1 MLRTPIFSM
10 CLTKPL
16 SEERDRERGR
26 DKDLQRQRERE
37 RERERYRDLERER
50 EMVNDE
56 VQTCRE
62 SSEVELYLFERCEA
76 RIL

>member
-1 MLRTPIFSM
+1 MRSETEREGE
-10 CLTKPL
+10 TKTF
-16 SEERDRERGR
+16 RD
-26 DKDLQRQRERE
+26 RERE

>member
-1 MLRTPIFSM
+1 MRSETEREGE
-10 CLTKPL
+10 TKTF
-16 SEERDRERGR
+16 RD
-26 DKDLQRQRERE
+26 RERE
-37 RERERYRDLERER
+37 REKDTGTLRER

>member
-16 SEERDRERGR
+16 SEERDREREGETKTFR
-26 DKDLQRQRERE
+26 DRE

>member
-1 MLRTPIFSM
+1 M

-16 SEERDRERGR
+16 SEERDREREGETKTFR
-26 DKDLQRQRERE
+26 DRERE

>member
-1 MLRTPIFSM
+1 MRSETEREGE
-10 CLTKPL
+10 TKTF
-16 SEERDRERGR
+16 RD
-26 DKDLQRQRERE
+26 RE

>member
-37 RERERYRDLERER
+37 KDTGTLRERER

>member
-1 MLRTPIFSM
+1 M

-37 RERERYRDLERER
+37 REREREKDTGTLRERER

>member
-1 MLRTPIFSM
+1 M

-26 DKDLQRQRERE
+26 DKDLQRQRE

>member
-1 MLRTPIFSM
+1 MRSETEREGE
-10 CLTKPL
+10 TKTF
-16 SEERDRERGR
+16 RD
-26 DKDLQRQRERE
+26 RERE
-37 RERERYRDLERER
+37 REKDTGTLRERER